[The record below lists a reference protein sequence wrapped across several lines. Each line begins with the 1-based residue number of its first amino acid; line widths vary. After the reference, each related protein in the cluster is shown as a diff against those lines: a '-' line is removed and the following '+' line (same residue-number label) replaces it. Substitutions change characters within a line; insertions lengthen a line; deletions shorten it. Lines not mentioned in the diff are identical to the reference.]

1 MVGLLQGGFG
11 NVPGNLLCLEQL
23 QHAPRGT
30 MSFKG
35 GASYQIEAL
44 AHKVYVEAA
53 HERDYIAQFI
63 AWAVIMYFAERG

>member
-1 MVGLLQGGFG
+1 
-11 NVPGNLLCLEQL
+11 
-23 QHAPRGT
+23 

-53 HERDYIAQFI
+53 YEREYIAMLI
-63 AWAVIMYFAERG
+63 AWAVIMYFEKGGMLP